1 MLLLLQS
8 LINDVMA
15 CDRVGNTTGAWSS
28 LDQARK
34 PKVVEAKAVRLAVLI
49 AKQEDYKQ
57 AIFLRISEIL
67 HGCLR
72 QNQTMNLDGKLQL
85 LWRILK
91 C

>member
-8 LINDVMA
+8 LIKDVMA
-15 CDRVGNTTGAWSS
+15 RDRVGNTTGAWSS

-57 AIFLRISEIL
+57 AIF
-67 HGCLR
+67 
-72 QNQTMNLDGKLQL
+72 
-85 LWRILK
+85 
-91 C
+91 